1 MNPMQLVQ
9 MLQGSGNPMQMLM
22 GMAQNNPALGQA
34 LQMVN
39 GKTPAEMER
48 MAYDMAKQR
57 GALSQHLYASAGGG
71 SVTHSTSL
79 LFYLHYIATKLLY
92 QDDEQ

>member
-1 MNPMQLVQ
+1 MNPMQLIQ
-9 MLQGSGNPMQMLM
+9 MLQGSTNPMQMLM

-57 GALSQHLYASAGGG
+57 GVDLNQLAKQMGIRLPR
-71 SVTHSTSL
+71 
-79 LFYLHYIATKLLY
+79 
-92 QDDEQ
+92 

>member
-57 GALSQHLYASAGGG
+57 GVDLNQLARQMGIRLPR
-71 SVTHSTSL
+71 
-79 LFYLHYIATKLLY
+79 
-92 QDDEQ
+92 

>member
-1 MNPMQLVQ
+1 MNPIQLIQ

-57 GALSQHLYASAGGG
+57 GVDLNQLAKQMG
-71 SVTHSTSL
+71 
-79 LFYLHYIATKLLY
+79 IKLPR
-92 QDDEQ
+92 

>member
-1 MNPMQLVQ
+1 MNPMQLIQ
-9 MLQGSGNPMQMLM
+9 MLQGSSNPMQMLM

-57 GALSQHLYASAGGG
+57 GVDLNQLAKQMG
-71 SVTHSTSL
+71 
-79 LFYLHYIATKLLY
+79 IKLPK
-92 QDDEQ
+92 

>member
-39 GKTPAEMER
+39 GKTPAELER

-57 GALSQHLYASAGGG
+57 GVDLNQLAKQMGIRLPR
-71 SVTHSTSL
+71 
-79 LFYLHYIATKLLY
+79 
-92 QDDEQ
+92 

>member
-1 MNPMQLVQ
+1 MNPMQLIQ

-22 GMAQNNPALGQA
+22 GMARNNPALGQA

-57 GALSQHLYASAGGG
+57 GVDLNQLAKQMGIRLPR
-71 SVTHSTSL
+71 
-79 LFYLHYIATKLLY
+79 
-92 QDDEQ
+92 

>member
-39 GKTPAEMER
+39 GKTPAEMEK

-57 GALSQHLYASAGGG
+57 GVDLNQLAKQMGIRLPR
-71 SVTHSTSL
+71 
-79 LFYLHYIATKLLY
+79 
-92 QDDEQ
+92 

>member
-1 MNPMQLVQ
+1 
-9 MLQGSGNPMQMLM
+9 MQMLM
-22 GMAQNNPALGQA
+22 GMAQSNPALGQA

-57 GALSQHLYASAGGG
+57 GVDLNQLAKQMG
-71 SVTHSTSL
+71 
-79 LFYLHYIATKLLY
+79 IKLPK
-92 QDDEQ
+92 

>member
-1 MNPMQLVQ
+1 MNRMQLVQ
-9 MLQGSGNPMQMLM
+9 VLQGSTNTVQVLM
-22 GMAQNNPALGQA
+22 GMAQHHPALGQA

-57 GALSQHLYASAGGG
+57 GVDLNQLAKQMGIRLPR
-71 SVTHSTSL
+71 
-79 LFYLHYIATKLLY
+79 
-92 QDDEQ
+92 

>member
-9 MLQGSGNPMQMLM
+9 MIQGSGNPMQMLM
-22 GMAQNNPALGQA
+22 GVAQNNPALGQA

-57 GALSQHLYASAGGG
+57 GVDLNQLARQMGIRLPR
-71 SVTHSTSL
+71 
-79 LFYLHYIATKLLY
+79 
-92 QDDEQ
+92 

>member
-1 MNPMQLVQ
+1 MNPMQLIQ

-57 GALSQHLYASAGGG
+57 GVDLNQLAKQMG
-71 SVTHSTSL
+71 
-79 LFYLHYIATKLLY
+79 IKLPR
-92 QDDEQ
+92 

>member
-48 MAYDMAKQR
+48 IAYDMAKQR
-57 GALSQHLYASAGGG
+57 GVDLNQLAKQMGIRLPR
-71 SVTHSTSL
+71 
-79 LFYLHYIATKLLY
+79 
-92 QDDEQ
+92 

>member
-39 GKTPAEMER
+39 GKTPAEMEK

-57 GALSQHLYASAGGG
+57 GVDLNQLAKQLGIRLPR
-71 SVTHSTSL
+71 
-79 LFYLHYIATKLLY
+79 
-92 QDDEQ
+92 

>member
-1 MNPMQLVQ
+1 MMNPMQLVQ

-57 GALSQHLYASAGGG
+57 GVDLNQLAKQMG
-71 SVTHSTSL
+71 
-79 LFYLHYIATKLLY
+79 IKLPR
-92 QDDEQ
+92 

>member
-1 MNPMQLVQ
+1 MNPMQLIQ

-57 GALSQHLYASAGGG
+57 GVDLNQLAKQMGIRLPR
-71 SVTHSTSL
+71 
-79 LFYLHYIATKLLY
+79 
-92 QDDEQ
+92 

>member
-1 MNPMQLVQ
+1 MNPMQLIQ

-57 GALSQHLYASAGGG
+57 GVDLNQLARQMGIRLPR
-71 SVTHSTSL
+71 
-79 LFYLHYIATKLLY
+79 
-92 QDDEQ
+92 

>member
-1 MNPMQLVQ
+1 MNPMQLIQ
-9 MLQGSGNPMQMLM
+9 MLQGSSNPMQMLM

-57 GALSQHLYASAGGG
+57 GVDLNQLAKQMGIRLPR
-71 SVTHSTSL
+71 
-79 LFYLHYIATKLLY
+79 
-92 QDDEQ
+92 

>member
-1 MNPMQLVQ
+1 MQLIQ

-57 GALSQHLYASAGGG
+57 GVDLNQLAKQMG
-71 SVTHSTSL
+71 
-79 LFYLHYIATKLLY
+79 IKLPK
-92 QDDEQ
+92 

>member
-39 GKTPAEMER
+39 GKTPAEMEK

-57 GALSQHLYASAGGG
+57 GVDLNQLARQMGIRLPR
-71 SVTHSTSL
+71 
-79 LFYLHYIATKLLY
+79 
-92 QDDEQ
+92 

>member
-1 MNPMQLVQ
+1 MMNPMQLIQ

-57 GALSQHLYASAGGG
+57 GVDLNQLAKQMGIRLP
-71 SVTHSTSL
+71 
-79 LFYLHYIATKLLY
+79 K
-92 QDDEQ
+92 

>member
-1 MNPMQLVQ
+1 MNPMQLIQ
-9 MLQGSGNPMQMLM
+9 MLQGSTNPMQMLM

-39 GKTPAEMER
+39 GKTAAEMER

-57 GALSQHLYASAGGG
+57 GVDLNQLAKQMGIRLPR
-71 SVTHSTSL
+71 
-79 LFYLHYIATKLLY
+79 
-92 QDDEQ
+92 